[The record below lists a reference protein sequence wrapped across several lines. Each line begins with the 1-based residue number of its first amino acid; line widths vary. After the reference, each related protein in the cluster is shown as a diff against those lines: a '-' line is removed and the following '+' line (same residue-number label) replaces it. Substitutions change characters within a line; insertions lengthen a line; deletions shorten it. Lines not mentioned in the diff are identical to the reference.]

1 MADSQ
6 DALWGSCFGWF
17 VRDHREGSRLVS
29 GERSVKRVGPD
40 RGGGQS
46 IRTAAHRESCPSD
59 PDEPSDGGL
68 GSWTSINPA
77 GASGAGTVQG
87 AMAGRVLEASAVW
100 RRWRGRGP
108 VWAGPERAARG
119 AARTAVSRAP
129 DRRHVSHWRW
139 QVRLAWARRR
149 EREACTAFCVKV
161 PRLSIPSSDAPYV
174 PVNGPGAGPSKGLPA
189 MHPRACFDPHIRP
202 RATFS
207 CTSLFDPLQSDPV
220 CAIRSWRDD
229 TDGAV

>member
-1 MADSQ
+1 MERGQLKEWGQTGAGVSRSEQQPIARAVQAIPTSQ
-6 DALWGSCFGWF
+6 
-17 VRDHREGSRLVS
+17 V
-29 GERSVKRVGPD
+29 
-40 RGGGQS
+40 
-46 IRTAAHRESCPSD
+46 TAA
-59 PDEPSDGGL
+59 
-68 GSWTSINPA
+68 W
-77 GASGAGTVQG
+77 GAGPASTPLVP
-87 AMAGRVLEASAVW
+87 AGRVPCRAQWRAGFWKRARCGAV
-100 RRWRGRGP
+100 G
-108 VWAGPERAARG
+108 AGVGLCGLDLSMRHAVLRAL
-119 AARTAVSRAP
+119 TVSRAP